1 MNSYFG
7 YIRVSTPK
15 QGRGVSLDEQ
25 RAAILAYADR
35 YGFKIANWF
44 VETETAAKLGRT
56 EYTKMIKA
64 LERGQV
70 QGVIIHKID
79 RGARNLKDWANLG
92 ELIDRGVEVKFVH
105 ESLDMHSR
113 GRRLAADIQA
123 VVAADYVRNLRDE
136 VLKGFYGRL
145 KQGV

>member
-1 MNSYFG
+1 MKSYFG

-35 YGFKIANWF
+35 HGLKIANWF
-44 VETETAAKLGRT
+44 VGTETAARLGRT
-56 EYTKMIKA
+56 EYTKMFKA
-64 LERGQV
+64 LERGQA

-105 ESLDMHSR
+105 EVHLRDLRWVKSIDGAWAKLQDVLPCST
-113 GRRLAADIQA
+113 G
-123 VVAADYVRNLRDE
+123 VAA
-136 VLKGFYGRL
+136 
-145 KQGV
+145 